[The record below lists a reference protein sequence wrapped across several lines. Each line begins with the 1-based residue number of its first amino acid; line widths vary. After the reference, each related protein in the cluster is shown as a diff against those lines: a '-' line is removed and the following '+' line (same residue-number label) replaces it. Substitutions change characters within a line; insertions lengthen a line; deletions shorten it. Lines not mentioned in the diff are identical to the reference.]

1 MNTAFP
7 AFNTIRDMIRLAVTG
22 FNQAQLFFG
31 HGNDNA
37 FDEAVYLVLS
47 SLSLPLDKLEPL
59 LDAKLTAE
67 ETARIRTLIE
77 RRITERIPA
86 AYLTNEAWLQGY
98 RFHVDQRA
106 LIPRSFIAELIMEQ
120 FAPWVE
126 DPESPCRILELCTGS
141 GCLAIMLADAFPNA
155 VIDAVDLSEDA
166 LEVARINIAQYRM
179 EDRINLIR
187 SNLYQALPK
196 QPYDLIVTNPPYVNS
211 HSMQK
216 LPPEYRHEPQMA
228 LEGGMD
234 GMDLVKPIV
243 SQAAHYLTENGL
255 LIVEIG
261 NEAHHAEAA
270 LPELELTWLS
280 TNGGDDRVF
289 LLEANQLQA
298 L

>member
-47 SLSLPLDKLEPL
+47 SLSLPPDKLEPL
-59 LDAKLTAE
+59 LDARLTAE
-67 ETARIRTLIE
+67 ETARIRTLIQ

-187 SNLYQALPK
+187 SNLYQALPR

-280 TNGGDDRVF
+280 TSGGDNRVF
-289 LLEANQLQA
+289 LLEASQLQA

>member
-22 FNQAQLFFG
+22 FNRAHLFFG

-37 FDEAVYLVLS
+37 FDEAAYLVLS

-86 AYLTNEAWLQGY
+86 AYLTSEAWLQGY
-98 RFHVDQRA
+98 RFYVDPRA
-106 LIPRSFIAELIMEQ
+106 LIPRSFIAELITEQ
-120 FAPWVE
+120 FAPWIE

-141 GCLAIMLADAFPNA
+141 GCLAIMLADVFPNA
-155 VIDAVDLSEDA
+155 IIDAVDLSKEA
-166 LEVARINIAQYRM
+166 LEVARINIAEYRM
-179 EDRINLIR
+179 EERINLIQ
-187 SNLYQALPK
+187 SDLYQAIPEK
-196 QPYDLIVTNPPYVNS
+196 TYDLIITNPPYVNS
-211 HSMQK
+211 RSMQK

-228 LEGGMD
+228 LEGGAD
-234 GMDLVKPIV
+234 GMNLVKPIV
-243 SQAAHYLTENGL
+243 SGAGQYLTENGL

-261 NEAHHAEAA
+261 NEARHAQAA

-280 TNGGDDRVF
+280 TSGGDDRVF
-289 LLEANQLQA
+289 LVEASQLHTF
-298 L
+298 